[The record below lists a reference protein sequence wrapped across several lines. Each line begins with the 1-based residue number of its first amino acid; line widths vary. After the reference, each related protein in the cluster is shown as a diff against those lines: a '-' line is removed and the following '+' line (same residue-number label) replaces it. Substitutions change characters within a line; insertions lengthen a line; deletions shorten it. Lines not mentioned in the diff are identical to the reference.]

1 MTTADHDH
9 FMGLAIEESRLALE
23 AGNAPVGSV
32 IVRDGEVIGRGRN
45 RVNSDAN
52 PTIHGETDAIRD
64 ACENLGTPDLSG
76 STLYT
81 AMEPCPM
88 CCWAIV
94 EAGIER
100 LVLGARHADMKR
112 TDYGDYSVEKL
123 LTMANRKLHIVTG
136 VRSAE
141 CEALRR
147 SWPGWREPRA

>member
-1 MTTADHDH
+1 
-9 FMGLAIEESRLALE
+9 
-23 AGNAPVGSV
+23 
-32 IVRDGEVIGRGRN
+32 
-45 RVNSDAN
+45 
-52 PTIHGETDAIRD
+52 
-64 ACENLGTPDLSG
+64 
-76 STLYT
+76 
-81 AMEPCPM
+81 M